1 MSKLPRP
8 RRRVAAGMMAAAAA
22 ATFVW
27 GCTLQ
32 PRDVP
37 ALSDTVLCDIVAHRD
52 SARDVRNAAADEL
65 DRRAADCDR
74 LSAVLRRRQI
84 DDLRAN
90 MRDDPENDTAR
101 PTYTDCVLSPICHET
116 E

>member
-1 MSKLPRP
+1 MSDLALLRG
-8 RRRVAAGMMAAAAA
+8 RVAGGMIAAAAA
-22 ATFVW
+22 FGA
-27 GCTLQ
+27 GCALQ
-32 PRDVP
+32 PQDVP
-37 ALSDTVLCDIVAHRD
+37 ELSDSVLCDIVAHRD
-52 SARDVRNAAADEL
+52 SARDVREAAADEL

-84 DDLRAN
+84 DGLRAT
-90 MRDDPENDTAR
+90 MKDDPENDTAR